1 MVLSRAEIQKR
12 YRERKKVKEGEQ
24 FLAKERARQKKY
36 FVPIASLSRRDKE
49 KRRQSVRE
57 RVQKYRKKKKEEKA
71 QNIDSEVDDDSD
83 ILETS
88 GYESLQSENLER
100 LVVKLPCARKNGPRK
115 RISRALSKANYNLK
129 NLKNENEMLRKK
141 LKSTQRKMQRLQGRK
156 MPGEPHTPKSK
167 TKSQLDKC
175 FSRKVSSNSKVRRQ
189 LLMSNVVSA
198 EIAQKRGSKRRCLM
212 RQMYGAVVG
221 HLLHK
226 YRCISQFSRSA
237 NVNRN
242 LISKI
247 IKDGI
252 STTKQRKRVAHAHKK
267 VVLSFLERDDNSRM
281 QPGKKDAVKTVE
293 GEVQCRVL
301 TDYIAN
307 LHEKFLSENP
317 HIDLSLSTFRRMRPK
332 HILTTTF
339 LSRNTCL
346 CTKHQNFAF
355 KLKMLKNYGIIT
367 TTNPDE
373 FVKHQINTIQKES
386 FPENVAFSLWK
397 RVEMEDGKKR

>member
-1 MVLSRAEIQKR
+1 
-12 YRERKKVKEGEQ
+12 
-24 FLAKERARQKKY
+24 
-36 FVPIASLSRRDKE
+36 
-49 KRRQSVRE
+49 
-57 RVQKYRKKKKEEKA
+57 
-71 QNIDSEVDDDSD
+71 
-83 ILETS
+83 
-88 GYESLQSENLER
+88 
-100 LVVKLPCARKNGPRK
+100 
-115 RISRALSKANYNLK
+115 
-129 NLKNENEMLRKK
+129 
-141 LKSTQRKMQRLQGRK
+141 
-156 MPGEPHTPKSK
+156 
-167 TKSQLDKC
+167 
-175 FSRKVSSNSKVRRQ
+175 
-189 LLMSNVVSA
+189 
-198 EIAQKRGSKRRCLM
+198 
-212 RQMYGAVVG
+212 
-221 HLLHK
+221 
-226 YRCISQFSRSA
+226 
-237 NVNRN
+237 
-242 LISKI
+242 
-247 IKDGI
+247 
-252 STTKQRKRVAHAHKK
+252 
-267 VVLSFLERDDNSRM
+267 M

-373 FVKHQINTIQKES
+373 FVKHQISTIQKES

>member
-1 MVLSRAEIQKR
+1 MYVTISLYLLFQVKMVLSRAEIQKR
-12 YRERKKVKEGEQ
+12 YRERKKVKEGEK

-36 FVPIASLSRRDKE
+36 FVPIASLSKQDKE

-71 QNIDSEVDDDSD
+71 QNIEVDDDSD

-156 MPGEPHTPKSK
+156 MAGEPHTPKSK

-198 EIAQKRGSKRRCLM
+198 EIAQKGGS
-212 RQMYGAVVG
+212 
-221 HLLHK
+221 
-226 YRCISQFSRSA
+226 
-237 NVNRN
+237 NVW
-242 LISKI
+242 SC
-247 IKDGI
+247 
-252 STTKQRKRVAHAHKK
+252 
-267 VVLSFLERDDNSRM
+267 
-281 QPGKKDAVKTVE
+281 
-293 GEVQCRVL
+293 CR
-301 TDYIAN
+301 TP
-307 LHEKFLSENP
+307 F
-317 HIDLSLSTFRRMRPK
+317 T
-332 HILTTTF
+332 
-339 LSRNTCL
+339 
-346 CTKHQNFAF
+346 
-355 KLKMLKNYGIIT
+355 
-367 TTNPDE
+367 
-373 FVKHQINTIQKES
+373 
-386 FPENVAFSLWK
+386 
-397 RVEMEDGKKR
+397 